1 MRTIFYIAPT
11 CLSRHLWGAYTKP
24 QFLENVQHMY
34 VCMYVC
40 LLRPISL
47 LGCFME
53 ILISADDGEVMAPK
67 HVGSM

>member
-34 VCMYVC
+34 VCMFIATY
-40 LLRPISL
+40 
-47 LGCFME
+47 FT
-53 ILISADDGEVMAPK
+53 
-67 HVGSM
+67 VGMFYGNSDLS